1 MCDVQA
7 HRGPDDAGYV
17 FLHRDGNEADA
28 LSLTDDRF
36 GHVCAW
42 LPRWEAPASQE
53 HLKNYAF
60 DVALGHRR
68 LSILDLSPA
77 GHQPMATPDGRY
89 WICYN
94 GELYNSPELRREL
107 LADGIKFRS
116 RSDTEVLLRLW
127 EKQGPAALPRLDGMY
142 AFAVVDLR
150 VGSVTLA
157 RDRFGVKPVY
167 YAETPECFLFASEIK
182 ALLASGLIRADFDIP
197 PLAEYLTFQNLLGSE
212 TLFKDIVL
220 LPAGSYRTISFT
232 GGSSPTCTY
241 YRCYGERPAPDPDAR
256 YDQAAE
262 DIRERFQAA
271 VSRQLLSDVPVGSYL
286 SSGLDSGSIVS
297 VGSGILPRLATFTG
311 GVDLEKVEGMEARF
325 DERQAA
331 ELLSNRFHTEHYSTI
346 LRPKDLP
353 ALMEKVIW
361 HLDDPRLGM
370 CYQNYHVA
378 HLAGRMVKVCLS
390 GAGGDEL
397 FGGYPWRYAHG
408 VYAASVS
415 AFDEAYFQYWHRL
428 LPPER
433 LPQVLSEPVAKE
445 LPGVRE
451 RFFALIGRTSE
462 WSPHLPL
469 AENLLQ
475 RALGFEFHTFL
486 QGFLIVE
493 DRLSMSHS
501 LETRVPFLDNALAE
515 QSFRL
520 RPVWKVNPGTG
531 RIHTETTPQGTGKQ
545 ILRKAM
551 EPLLPA
557 WCVHQAK
564 QGFSTPEANWYRG
577 PVRDYLR
584 EILLDGRAQHRYY
597 LRPGAI
603 ARILKEHE
611 EGSHNHRLL
620 IWSLLSLEW
629 LNRHYVDQALPTVRA
644 A

>member
-1 MCDVQA
+1 MCDIQA

-17 FLHRDGNEADA
+17 FLHRDGEREDA
-28 LSLTDDRF
+28 RSLTEDRF

-42 LPRWEAPASQE
+42 LPRWEDPAIQDR
-53 HLKNYAF
+53 LRDYAF
-60 DVALGHRR
+60 DMALGHRR

-77 GHQPMATPDGRY
+77 GHQPMSTPDGRY
-89 WICYN
+89 WISYN
-94 GELYNSPELRREL
+94 GEIYNSPELRREL
-107 LADGIKFRS
+107 LAEGVKFRS
-116 RSDTEVLLRLW
+116 RCDTEVLLRLW
-127 EKQGPAALPRLDGMY
+127 EKQGPASLMRLDGMF
-142 AFAVVDLR
+142 AFAIADLR
-150 VGSVTLA
+150 AGTVTLA

-167 YAETPECFLFASEIK
+167 YAETSQFVLFASEIK
-182 ALLASGLIRADFDIP
+182 ALLASGLIRAELEGSS
-197 PLAEYLTFQNLLGSE
+197 LAEYLTFQNLLGSE
-212 TLFKDIVL
+212 TLFKGIVL
-220 LPAGSYRTISFT
+220 LPPGSYRTFST
-232 GGSSPTCTY
+232 AGGRSPTCTY
-241 YRCYGERPAPDPDAR
+241 YRCYGDPPSPDPDGR

-262 DIRERFQAA
+262 DIRERFVAA
-271 VSRQLLSDVPVGSYL
+271 VRRQLLSDVPVGSYL

-297 VGSGILPRLATFTG
+297 VSAATLPRLATFTG

-331 ELLSNRFHTEHYSTI
+331 ELLSNRFQTEHYSTI

-353 ALMEKVIW
+353 ALMEEVIW

-370 CYQNYHVA
+370 CYQNHHIA
-378 HLAGRMVKVCLS
+378 RLAGRMVKVCLS

-397 FGGYPWRYAHG
+397 YGGYPWRYAHG
-408 VYAASVS
+408 IYASS
-415 AFDEAYFQYWHRL
+415 ISQFDEAYFRYWHRL
-428 LPPER
+428 LPPDR
-433 LPQVLSEPVAKE
+433 LGEFLSEPVVRE

-451 RFFALIGRTSE
+451 RFFTLIGRTSE
-462 WSPHLPL
+462 CSPHLPL
-469 AENLLQ
+469 AENLLH

-520 RPVWKVNPGTG
+520 RPSWKVNLRAE
-531 RIHTETTPQGTGKQ
+531 RIHTETTPQGAGKQ

-551 EPLLPA
+551 EPFLPS
-557 WCVHQAK
+557 WCVHQPK

-584 EILLDGRAQHRYY
+584 EILLDRRAQQRFYV
-597 LRPGAI
+597 RPGEV
-603 ARILKEHE
+603 ARALKEHE
-611 EGSHNHRLL
+611 AGTHNHRLL

-629 LNRHYVDQALPTVRA
+629 LNRHYVDQAAPAARA